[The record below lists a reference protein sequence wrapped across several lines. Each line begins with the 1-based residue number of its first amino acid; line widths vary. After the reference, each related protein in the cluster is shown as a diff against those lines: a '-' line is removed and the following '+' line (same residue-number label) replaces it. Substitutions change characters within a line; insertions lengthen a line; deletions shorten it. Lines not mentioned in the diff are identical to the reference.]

1 MKKLICLTLFL
12 VFGCSRIDNQ
22 KISFLDF
29 KLGMPYY
36 EYNHLISKYL
46 KEGVLQEKIIKEPYE
61 HKRVLIYKCNV
72 IKRDGI
78 LEPIFYTDRLDS
90 FRIFFGQALGYEQ
103 NEEISTKEYSEIL
116 EKLELEYGQPIEN
129 HKDPDTE
136 HRQAIWETENFTVS
150 AAFVPESELSSDHI
164 SIIYKPIGDL
174 ELELEKYN
182 EEKKSQREQQNY

>member
-1 MKKLICLTLFL
+1 
-12 VFGCSRIDNQ
+12 
-22 KISFLDF
+22 
-29 KLGMPYY
+29 MPYY

-46 KEGVLQEKIIKEPYE
+46 KDGVLLEKIIEEPYE

-78 LEPIFYTDRLDS
+78 LEPIFFTDRLDS
-90 FRIFFGQALGYEQ
+90 FRIFFGQGLGYEQ
-103 NEEISTKEYSEIL
+103 NEEISNKEYSEIL
-116 EKLELEYGQPIEN
+116 EKLKLEYGQPIEN

-136 HRQAIWETENFTVS
+136 HRQAIWEAENFKVS
-150 AAFVPESELSSDHI
+150 AAFVPESELSSAHI
-164 SIIYKPIGDL
+164 SIIYNPIGDL